1 MGFKDK
7 LNNLASSG
15 KEMMANE
22 MAIIKKQKNELSV
35 ALTLNEGKEITG
47 NMLSNNVK
55 LWRQSDG
62 LVYFNNR
69 VENLYTIVD
78 YIWDGPIIKTIT
90 KSETTGTEKGS
101 SKRKGRG
108 IGAVVGTIVAPGI
121 GTVIGA
127 AHGTGNKKSKK
138 KIQSNTITYDE
149 DIEVDAQARLKL
161 CNVETGEISTIGFL
175 CNSELNSKII
185 NLIPNDF
192 IKNKQIENDG
202 PIDIEVA
209 EVVSD
214 PYEELKK
221 VKELLDM
228 GIISQEEFDAK
239 KKELL
244 GL

>member
-90 KSETTGTEKGS
+90 KSETTGTEKG
-101 SKRKGRG
+101 
-108 IGAVVGTIVAPGI
+108 VAKEK
-121 GTVIGA
+121 V
-127 AHGTGNKKSKK
+127 
-138 KIQSNTITYDE
+138 
-149 DIEVDAQARLKL
+149 
-161 CNVETGEISTIGFL
+161 
-175 CNSELNSKII
+175 
-185 NLIPNDF
+185 
-192 IKNKQIENDG
+192 
-202 PIDIEVA
+202 
-209 EVVSD
+209 
-214 PYEELKK
+214 EEL
-221 VKELLDM
+221 E
-228 GIISQEEFDAK
+228 Q
-239 KKELL
+239 
-244 GL
+244 